1 MNIIGILPGE
11 NWGTPDDRPVVLGA
25 HMDTVPGTPGF
36 DDNGSGLAALV
47 EAARVLATCGCSFQ
61 HSIFFV
67 AFDLEEIGDWRLFF
81 LLLLFA

>member
-1 MNIIGILPGE
+1 MNIIGILAGE
-11 NWGTPDDRPVVLGA
+11 VWGTADDKPVILGA

-47 EAARVLATCGCSFQ
+47 EAARVLATSGCSFR

-67 AFDLEEIGDWRLFF
+67 AFDLEELGNRNKVF
-81 LLLLFA
+81 L